1 MASKRAPCCTHGTDS
16 VLISRRSGDSFSATS
31 GSKPVVKSS
40 DLASSVFPSP
50 TPCRR
55 PGFLSGGCGPAR
67 LHGSSPI
74 DAGTMCTLP
83 RTSGRPWSLTV
94 RQRGC
99 GAVRHEACFVR
110 FGVNE
115 DEPNA
120 RLVVIRRSV
129 CVDRDRLPTSALGRN
144 RQAWEGAR
152 RVEELEHLADALR
165 TNNALQELK

>member
-1 MASKRAPCCTHGTDS
+1 MSRLRPVDHGAPGAEE
-16 VLISRRSGDSFSATS
+16 LEQ
-31 GSKPVVKSS
+31 
-40 DLASSVFPSP
+40 L
-50 TPCRR
+50 
-55 PGFLSGGCGPAR
+55 
-67 LHGSSPI
+67 
-74 DAGTMCTLP
+74 
-83 RTSGRPWSLTV
+83 
-94 RQRGC
+94 RGC

-165 TNNALQELK
+165 EAFIPDGSQ